1 MYTCNKCK
9 RHVVEVR
16 FHCTECDDF
25 DLCVSCYQTS
35 GHDHK
40 MERLKFSEFA
50 GVLGEDGA
58 GSVGGAS
65 GDMDS
70 ANDTTSPAEYRR
82 LTIQRCI
89 QSLVH
94 ACQCRDANCRSQS
107 CQRMKR
113 VVSHAKSCKKKH
125 QQPNQPQNCSICR
138 QLIALCC
145 YHAKHCTEQKCL
157 VPYCNNFKNKLEQQ
171 KLQHRME
178 QNQILMRR
186 IATMSRTMN
195 SSSSN
200 SNSNSQSSSSQI
212 ISSSPGEYSPS
223 HQSQSPYVNQS
234 YGKGSQAAL
243 KSSPPPP
250 GR

>member
-1 MYTCNKCK
+1 
-9 RHVVEVR
+9 
-16 FHCTECDDF
+16 
-25 DLCVSCYQTS
+25 
-35 GHDHK
+35 
-40 MERLKFSEFA
+40 MEQLRFSEFA

-58 GSVGGAS
+58 GSAGGAG

-70 ANDTTSPAEYRR
+70 TNETTSPAEYRR

-94 ACQCRDANCRSQS
+94 ACQCRDANCRNQS

-113 VVSHAKSCKKKH
+113 VVSHAKSCKKK
-125 QQPNQPQNCSICR
+125 QQTPNQTQNCSICR

-171 KLQHRME
+171 KIQQKME

-186 IATMSRTMN
+186 IATMSARSMP
-195 SSSSN
+195 SSSS
-200 SNSNSQSSSSQI
+200 SSASNSQSNSSQF

-234 YGKGSQAAL
+234 YGKGGPQAAL

-250 GR
+250 G